1 MQKRN
6 QKTFRINIMLKHMV
20 PVATTHDN
28 QMLVRNTL
36 YDEDLV
42 VPMSV
47 RNVAKLSE
55 TSYLMDAAYEPKL
68 VAELGKNLVHEW
80 IGREWLGASER
91 SVYMDAMGNFYA
103 ASV

>member
-1 MQKRN
+1 MRKRT
-6 QKTFRINIMLKHMV
+6 KTFRINIMLKHMV
-20 PVATTHDN
+20 PVCTTHDN

-55 TSYLMDAAYEPKL
+55 TCYLMDAVYEPKL
-68 VAELGKNLVHEW
+68 VAELGENLVHEW
-80 IGREWLGASER
+80 KGREWLGASER

-103 ASV
+103 ST